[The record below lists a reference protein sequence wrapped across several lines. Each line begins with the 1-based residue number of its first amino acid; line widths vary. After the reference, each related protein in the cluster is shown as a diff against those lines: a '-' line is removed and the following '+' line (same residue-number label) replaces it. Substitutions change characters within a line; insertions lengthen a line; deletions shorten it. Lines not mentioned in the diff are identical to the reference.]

1 MSCRWAERMH
11 ARPDWKIQFACL
23 LVAPLHRA
31 STEQIEDLFPQLLEK
46 DLGTA
51 GANTQMQSITTCMQR

>member
-1 MSCRWAERMH
+1 MH